1 MATIAHKSGAGAL
14 AHKIVLVAAC
24 ALVDTDGRVL
34 IAQRPQGKPMAGL
47 WEFPGGK
54 VEKGESPEAAIVREI
69 DEELGIALDESN
81 LRPLSFAS
89 GPANPPTSFDPL
101 IILLFA
107 CSKWRGE
114 PECRD
119 GEEIRWYLPEQL
131 AGLEMPPLDRPLAE
145 ALLAAI
151 RGGSF

>member
-1 MATIAHKSGAGAL
+1 LQDFAKPLLVTAVAL
-14 AHKIVLVAAC
+14 R
-24 ALVDTDGRVL
+24 DGNGRIL
-34 IAQRPQGKPMAGL
+34 MQRRRENAVHGGL

-54 VEKGESPEAAIVREI
+54 VENGESPEAAIVREI

-81 LRPLSFAS
+81 LQPLSFAS
-89 GPANPPTSFDPL
+89 GPANPPTSLDPL
-101 IILLFA
+101 VILFYA
-107 CSKWRGE
+107 CRKWRGE

-119 GEEIRWYLPEQL
+119 GEEIRWVLPEEL
-131 AGLEMPPLDRPLAE
+131 ASLDMPPLDGPLAE

>member
-1 MATIAHKSGAGAL
+1 MQDFAKPLLVTAVAL
-14 AHKIVLVAAC
+14 R
-24 ALVDTDGRVL
+24 DGNGRILMQRRRVN
-34 IAQRPQGKPMAGL
+34 AVHGGL

-54 VEKGESPEAAIVREI
+54 VEHGESPEAAIVREI
-69 DEELGIALDESN
+69 EEELLIALDESN
-81 LRPLSFAS
+81 LQPLSFAS

-101 IILLFA
+101 VILLFA
-107 CSKWRGE
+107 CSNWHGE

-119 GEEIRWYLPEQL
+119 GEEIRWYLPEEL

-151 RGGSF
+151 RGGSL